1 MLPHH
6 NHPPHVIYFMIAS
19 LWDDQHFHLARH
31 LAGVDTCL
39 QHLLRFVLP
48 KSLPV
53 SPALPASLP
62 ANARKYQAVTCI
74 SSTPAC
80 NIAQKFTCVTCLPA
94 SLPGLHLDFARVACK
109 CQAATCVNANCHKY
123 HLRVCDT

>member
-1 MLPHH
+1 MILHH
-6 NHPPHVIYFMIAS
+6 NPHVIYFMIAS
-19 LWDDQHFHLARH
+19 LWDDQYFHLARH
-31 LAGVDTCL
+31 LYGVDTCL

-62 ANARKYQAVTCI
+62 
-74 SSTPAC
+74 
-80 NIAQKFTCVTCLPA
+80 
-94 SLPGLHLDFARVACK
+94 GLHLDFARVACK
-109 CQAATCVNANCHKY
+109 CQAATCVNANFHKY